1 MYYAGFDKLSYLSSI
16 GSAPVLSLVPPAM
29 REDDLLS
36 HIEVVKHQE
45 LNLIVEDREVDRW
58 DPMILE
64 ASMPPVPL
72 LSMPEAKGRG
82 L

>member
-16 GSAPVLSLVPPAM
+16 GSAPVLSSVPPAM

-45 LNLIVEDREVDRW
+45 LNLIVEDHEVDRW

-72 LSMPEAKGRG
+72 LSMPEDKGHG

>member
-16 GSAPVLSLVPPAM
+16 GSAPVLSSVPPAM

-45 LNLIVEDREVDRW
+45 LNLIVEDREVERW

-72 LSMPEAKGRG
+72 LSMPEDKGHG

>member
-16 GSAPVLSLVPPAM
+16 GPAPVLSSVPPAM

-72 LSMPEAKGRG
+72 LSMPEDKGHD

>member
-1 MYYAGFDKLSYLSSI
+1 MLSS
-16 GSAPVLSLVPPAM
+16 VPPAM
-29 REDDLLS
+29 REDDLLT

-45 LNLIVEDREVDRW
+45 LNLIIEDREVDRW

-64 ASMPPVPL
+64 ASMSPVPL
-72 LSMPEAKGRG
+72 LSMLETKGRG